1 VDLEPSDYM
10 TALEYLMEKEALII
24 GTWSGL
30 MLLHSVD
37 GNGTQVVGRV
47 EGGIRCI
54 APSPDGDL
62 LAVINRFGQVLVMTH
77 DWDLL
82 YETELEAALE
92 DIDVRKDFFPLFF
105 FFFKKKKLLLL
116 LLVSW
121 VWLFQA
127 FMHSVCYYYLYKT
140 RFLIV

>member
-1 VDLEPSDYM
+1 
-10 TALEYLMEKEALII
+10 
-24 GTWSGL
+24 
-30 MLLHSVD
+30 LL
-37 GNGTQVVGRV
+37 
-47 EGGIRCI
+47 
-54 APSPDGDL
+54 
-62 LAVINRFGQVLVMTH
+62 F
-77 DWDLL
+77 
-82 YETELEAALE
+82 ETELEAALE

>member
-1 VDLEPSDYM
+1 MDLEPSDYM

-37 GNGTQVVGRV
+37 SNGTQVVGRV

-62 LAVINRFGQVLVMTH
+62 LAVVNGFGQVLVMTQ
-77 DWDLL
+77 DWDVL

-92 DIDVRKDFFPLFF
+92 DFDVRKDLFPLFF
-105 FFFKKKKLLLL
+105 VLL

-127 FMHSVCYYYLYKT
+127 FMHSVCCYYLYKT